1 MAAVRD
7 RPLSPHLT
15 IWRWGPHM
23 VVSILHRITGAG
35 LTIVGLAVLTWWL
48 FAASGGTDA
57 YAEFTKHASAWYGLV
72 VLIGLTWAFFQHL
85 FSGIRHLVMDTGM
98 GFELRANKA
107 GAVATILGSIVA
119 TAVFWAYF
127 LGAFK

>member
-1 MAAVRD
+1 
-7 RPLSPHLT
+7 
-15 IWRWGPHM
+15 M

-35 LTIVGLAVLTWWL
+35 LTLIGLAVLVWWL
-48 FAASGGTDA
+48 MAVAGGAEA
-57 YAEFTKHASAWYGLV
+57 YANFARHASAWYGLV

-107 GAVATILGSIVA
+107 GAVATIVASIVA
-119 TAVFWAYF
+119 TAILWAYW
-127 LGAFK
+127 LGVLQ

>member
-1 MAAVRD
+1 MAALRE
-7 RPLSPHLT
+7 RPVSPHLT

-35 LTIVGLAVLTWWL
+35 LSVVGLAVLTWWL
-48 FAASGGTDA
+48 MAIAGGADA
-57 YAEFTKHASAWYGLV
+57 YASFAKAATHWFGMI

-85 FSGIRHLVMDTGM
+85 FSGIRHLIMDTGM

-107 GAVATILGSIVA
+107 GAVATILGSILA
-119 TAVFWAYF
+119 TVIIWAYW
-127 LGAFK
+127 LGAFA